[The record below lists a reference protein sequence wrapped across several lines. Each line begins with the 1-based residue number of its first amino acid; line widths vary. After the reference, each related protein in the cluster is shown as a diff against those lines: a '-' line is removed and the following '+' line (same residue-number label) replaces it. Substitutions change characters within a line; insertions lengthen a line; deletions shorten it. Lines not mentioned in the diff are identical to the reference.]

1 MNPTT
6 LADPAA
12 APATGQPA
20 AGNALAGNGADP
32 DGSSGGPQDATSAAP
47 ARTCANCG
55 AQLGPEQDWCLEC
68 GEGAPG
74 SLEAGGPGWRS
85 ATAVLAATGLLVLA
99 AAGAGYAALSKTSHK
114 PTQKVVALVEQP
126 AATAGTPSTPAA
138 TTPAAPA
145 PSTPAPLGATTPPR
159 IPLSTPTPN
168 ASTVTPPSSTGSGSN
183 GTSSAGLGLG
193 LGSTGSSKTTK
204 SPSKS
209 STGKTST
216 EPESSEPEPP
226 TPILLDTN
234 AASTYNP
241 YGYPVSEF
249 GDPRLAI
256 DGETATAWTAR
267 VNPAVAPKMAVGL
280 VVNFKSSQKVASL
293 TLITSTPGMTVQ
305 VYGSS
310 GNSLPGSITD
320 PAWTALSSAQVASK
334 HTTQIK
340 LREASKAFHYI
351 VLWINNAPAS
361 EVGTAKAPGHVSV
374 NEVELFPAK

>member
-1 MNPTT
+1 VP
-6 LADPAA
+6 
-12 APATGQPA
+12 
-20 AGNALAGNGADP
+20 
-32 DGSSGGPQDATSAAP
+32 
-47 ARTCANCG
+47 
-55 AQLGPEQDWCLEC
+55 
-68 GEGAPG
+68 
-74 SLEAGGPGWRS
+74 
-85 ATAVLAATGLLVLA
+85 
-99 AAGAGYAALSKTSHK
+99 
-114 PTQKVVALVEQP
+114 P
-126 AATAGTPSTPAA
+126 AATAGTPTTRGA

-145 PSTPAPLGATTPPR
+145 PSTPAPLGATTPPK
-159 IPLSTPTPN
+159 IPLSTPTPQTN
-168 ASTVTPPSSTGSGSN
+168 ASTPSSSAGSSSAGAGST

-193 LGSTGSSKTTK
+193 LGSTGSTKTSK

-241 YGYPVSEF
+241 YGYPASEF

-280 VVNFKSSQKVASL
+280 VVNLKSSQKVASL

-305 VYGSS
+305 VYGTNA
-310 GNSLPGSITD
+310 NSLPGSITD
-320 PAWTALSSAQVASK
+320 PAWTALSSARVASK

-340 LREASKAFHYI
+340 LREASKAFRYV

-361 EVGTAKAPGHVSV
+361 AVGTAKAPGHVSV
-374 NEVELFPAK
+374 NEIELFPAK